1 MDWPLSREEKKQRLL
16 TLYSQDV
23 QAADDL
29 LQAGDKRIEAL
40 RKELEAMQSS
50 SGAQLWQTEVLRL
63 RSAVESAAAM
73 LKVMEAVPV
82 KSDFEDD
89 TNIPVARARARSM
102 GNLHQ
107 PADRSVLPARLQ
119 GDDDDDNVKESG
131 HHRGSPRRRSSLAEP
146 EPEEVDE
153 DILPSL
159 PEILPELCAGADVD
173 KLGLVFK
180 KLPPDTM
187 RVVRANDGSW
197 AQKQGVHPS
206 DKLVAVMGRRVEL
219 LSGPEF
225 MELMKARPLRLLFER
240 GGDA

>member
-82 KSDFEDD
+82 KS
-89 TNIPVARARARSM
+89 